1 VDDVERQ
8 VRGIVSR
15 VAKVPESRLG
25 LDTDLRID
33 LNVDSLQGLQIVA
46 AVEKQFGLRVP
57 DEELDLYTS
66 VRSIVDTLKRLQS
79 ARMPR

>member
-1 VDDVERQ
+1 MDDVEGQ

-66 VRSIVDTLKRLQS
+66 IRSIVDTLKRLQA
-79 ARMPR
+79 ARTSR